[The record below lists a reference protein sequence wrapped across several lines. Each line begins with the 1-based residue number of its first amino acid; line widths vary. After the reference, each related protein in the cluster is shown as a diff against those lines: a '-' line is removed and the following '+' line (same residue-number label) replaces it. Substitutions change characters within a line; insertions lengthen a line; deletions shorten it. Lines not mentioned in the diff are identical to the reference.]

1 MTPNINQVITTK
13 NWRDIA
19 ENALRDKSLSPI
31 TRSYLHTLLGAP
43 STLAAQESDLVAK
56 LFRAR
61 SEAEIITRLEAEISE
76 KIIDLTKEDFPKGA
90 A

>member
-1 MTPNINQVITTK
+1 MTPKINQVITTK

-19 ENALRDKSLSPI
+19 ENAIRD
-31 TRSYLHTLLGAP
+31 TRISGTTRTYLNLLLGAP

-61 SEAEIITRLEAEISE
+61 LEAEISE

>member
-13 NWRDIA
+13 NWRAIA
-19 ENALRDKSLSPI
+19 ENSLRDKSLSPI

-43 STLAAQESDLVAK
+43 ATLAAQESDLVAK

-61 SEAEIITRLEAEISE
+61 LEAEISD
-76 KIIDLTKEDFPKGA
+76 KIIDLTNNTLPDKPA

>member
-19 ENALRDKSLSPI
+19 ENAIRD
-31 TRSYLHTLLGAP
+31 TRISGTTRTYLNLLLGAP
-43 STLAAQESDLVAK
+43 ATLAAQESDLVAK
-56 LFRAR
+56 LFRA
-61 SEAEIITRLEAEISE
+61 RLEAEISE